1 MNLIKK
7 YNLYN
12 NIPAYLILIFPLFF
26 ILGVT
31 FVEIVSLIVIFFF
44 FRFANKKFYKK
55 NFFYINI
62 FLLFYLYLITRSFFF
77 SFYFEKIKSI
87 IFYFRYL
94 FFTCAF
100 VFFIGR
106 IDSKKNYFINYIF
119 LIFLA
124 LILDSIFQYY
134 YGKNI
139 FNIPLNDP
147 FRPSSFFGDE
157 LVLGSFLLRFLP
169 YILMLLFLLKFN
181 LKNNF
186 LKLSFFFSLYFFTI
200 LISGERTAFFLLNL
214 MIFLLLILIKDLRKI
229 LFCSLIIFLT
239 LSFIVSF
246 HSKNPYQKM
255 FVQTFNQMYE
265 KVNLSDSK
273 LIIENKKDKIVPN
286 KYYIFSKEH
295 HGHFVVAARMFL
307 ENPFFGQGPR
317 SFRYLCSEERFLKN
331 DGICTTHPHNLF
343 LQILA
348 ETGLFGFML
357 IFTLLIFSL
366 KKIFTSTQKR
376 NNLFHIRYI
385 SLIAIFVNLFPFVP
399 SGNFFNN
406 WLSFIYYYP
415 IAFYIYSINK
425 SKN

>member
-7 YNLYN
+7 YNLHN
-12 NIPAYLILIFPLFF
+12 NIPIYLILIFPLFF
-26 ILGVT
+26 ILGAAV
-31 FVEIVSLIVIFFF
+31 VEIVSFIIIIFFLKSSTKEF
-44 FRFANKKFYKK
+44 YNK
-55 NFFYINI
+55 NIFYINI
-62 FLLFYLYLITRSFFF
+62 FLLFYLYLIIRSFFF
-77 SFYFEKIKSI
+77 SFDFDKIKSI

-100 VFFIGR
+100 VFFVGK

-119 LIFLA
+119 LIFLT

-139 FNIPLNDP
+139 FNIPINDP
-147 FRPSSFFGDE
+147 FRPSSFFGEE
-157 LVLGSFLLRFLP
+157 LVLGSFMLRFLP
-169 YILMLLFLLKFN
+169 FILMLLFLLKFN

-186 LKLSFFFSLYFFTI
+186 FKLSIFFSLYFFTI

-229 LFCSLIIFLT
+229 LLCSLLIFLS
-239 LSFIVSF
+239 LSFIASF
-246 HSKNPYQKM
+246 YSKNPYQRLIG
-255 FVQTFNQMYE
+255 QTFNQIYK
-265 KVNLSDSK
+265 KVNINHNK
-273 LIIENKKDKIVPN
+273 LIIENNNDAIVSN
-286 KYYIFSKEH
+286 KYYIFSREH
-295 HGHFVVAARMFL
+295 HGHYVVAVRMFL
-307 ENPFFGQGPR
+307 ENPIFGQGPR

-348 ETGLFGFML
+348 ETGLFGFFF
-357 IFTLLIFSL
+357 IFVLLIFSL
-366 KKIFTSTQKR
+366 KRIFTFKQKK
-376 NNLFHIRYI
+376 NSLFQIRYI
-385 SLIAIFVNLFPFVP
+385 SLIAIFVSLFPFVP

>member
-12 NIPAYLILIFPLFF
+12 NIPIYLILVFPLFF
-26 ILGVT
+26 ILGAAV
-31 FVEIVSLIVIFFF
+31 VEIVSFIIIIFFF
-44 FRFANKKFYKK
+44 KSSTKEFYNK
-55 NFFYINI
+55 NIFYINI
-62 FLLFYLYLITRSFFF
+62 FLLFYLYLILRSFFF
-77 SFYFEKIKSI
+77 SLDFDKIKSI

-100 VFFIGR
+100 VFFVGR
-106 IDSKKNYFINYIF
+106 IDFKKYYFINYIF

-169 YILMLLFLLKFN
+169 FILLLLFLLKYN

-186 LKLSFFFSLYFFTI
+186 LKLSIFFSLYFFTI
-200 LISGERTAFFLLNL
+200 FISGERTAFFLLNL

-255 FVQTFNQMYE
+255 FVQTFNQIYE
-265 KVNLSDSK
+265 KVNISDSK
-273 LIIENKKDKIVPN
+273 LIIENKKDKIVSN
-286 KYYIFSKEH
+286 KYYFFSKEH
-295 HGHFVVAARMFL
+295 HGHYVVALRMFL
-307 ENPFFGQGPR
+307 ENPIFGQGPR
-317 SFRYLCSEERFLKN
+317 SFRYLCLEERFLKN

-348 ETGLFGFML
+348 ETGLFGFL
-357 IFTLLIFSL
+357 FIFALLIFSL
-366 KKIFTSTQKR
+366 KRIFTFKPKK
-376 NNLFHIRYI
+376 NNLLQIRYI
-385 SLIAIFVNLFPFVP
+385 SLIAIFVSLFPFVP

>member
-1 MNLIKK
+1 
-7 YNLYN
+7 
-12 NIPAYLILIFPLFF
+12 
-26 ILGVT
+26 
-31 FVEIVSLIVIFFF
+31 
-44 FRFANKKFYKK
+44 
-55 NFFYINI
+55 
-62 FLLFYLYLITRSFFF
+62 
-77 SFYFEKIKSI
+77 
-87 IFYFRYL
+87 
-94 FFTCAF
+94 
-100 VFFIGR
+100 
-106 IDSKKNYFINYIF
+106 
-119 LIFLA
+119 
-124 LILDSIFQYY
+124 
-134 YGKNI
+134 
-139 FNIPLNDP
+139 
-147 FRPSSFFGDE
+147 
-157 LVLGSFLLRFLP
+157 
-169 YILMLLFLLKFN
+169 MLLFLLKFN

-255 FVQTFNQMYE
+255 FVQTFYQMYE
-265 KVNLSDSK
+265 KVNISDSK

-295 HGHFVVAARMFL
+295 HGHYVVAARMFL